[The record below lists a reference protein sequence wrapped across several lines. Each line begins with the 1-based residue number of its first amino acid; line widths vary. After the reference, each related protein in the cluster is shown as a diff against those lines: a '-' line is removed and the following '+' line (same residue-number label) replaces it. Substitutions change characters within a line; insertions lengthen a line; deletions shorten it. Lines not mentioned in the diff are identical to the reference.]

1 MQILRICALAV
12 IAAMLAACAATP
24 PAGSS
29 AGSAASPPGPRAYLV
44 FFEPD
49 SAAITPIARDTL
61 GQAVAHLN
69 AAPAARI
76 MVEGH
81 TDLVGTP
88 DYNLALG
95 VRRAAA
101 VQAFLTDAGIVL
113 SRITALSYGL
123 ENAPPL
129 EGELRASALLR
140 RVVLRVE

>member
-1 MQILRICALAV
+1 MRFLRLCALAL
-12 IAAMLAACAATP
+12 IAAAMAACTATQ
-24 PAGSS
+24 S
-29 AGSAASPPGPRAYLV
+29 AGPPVAPPGPRAYLV

-49 SAAITPIARDTL
+49 SAAITPVARDTL
-61 GQAVAHLN
+61 TQAVAHLN

-76 MVEGH
+76 VVEGH
-81 TDLVGTP
+81 TDLVGSP

-101 VQAFLTDAGIVL
+101 VQAFLTDAGIGL
-113 SRITALSYGL
+113 PRITALSYGQ
-123 ENAPPL
+123 ESAPPL

>member
-1 MQILRICALAV
+1 MRILRLCVLAA
-12 IAAMLAACAATP
+12 IAAAMAACAAAP
-24 PAGSS
+24 PAS
-29 AGSAASPPGPRAYLV
+29 APDARAYLV

-49 SAAITPIARDTL
+49 DAAITPVARDTL
-61 GQAVAHLN
+61 GQAVAHLK

-76 MVEGH
+76 VVEGH

-88 DYNLALG
+88 GYNLALG

-101 VQAFLTDAGIVL
+101 VQAFLTDAGIAL
-113 SRITALSYGL
+113 SRITALSYGQ

>member
-1 MQILRICALAV
+1 MRILRLCALAV
-12 IAAMLAACAATP
+12 IAAVMAACTATQSAGPPATP
-24 PAGSS
+24 PGA
-29 AGSAASPPGPRAYLV
+29 RAYLV

-49 SAAITPIARDTL
+49 SAAITQVARDTL

-69 AAPAARI
+69 AAPDARI
-76 MVEGH
+76 VVEGH
-81 TDLVGTP
+81 TDLVGSP

-95 VRRAAA
+95 VRRAAV
-101 VQAFLTDAGIVL
+101 VQAFLTDAGIAL
-113 SRITALSYGL
+113 SRITALSYGQ

>member
-1 MQILRICALAV
+1 MRFLRLCALAV
-12 IAAMLAACAATP
+12 IAAAIAACAATP
-24 PAGSS
+24 PV
-29 AGSAASPPGPRAYLV
+29 SPPGARAYLV

-49 SAAITPIARDTL
+49 SAAITPVARDTL

-76 MVEGH
+76 VVEGH
-81 TDLVGTP
+81 TDLVGSP

-101 VQAFLTDAGIVL
+101 VQAFLTDAGIAL
-113 SRITALSYGL
+113 SRITALSYGQ
-123 ENAPPL
+123 ESAPPL

>member
-1 MQILRICALAV
+1 MRNLRLCALAA
-12 IAAMLAACAATP
+12 IAVVMAACAATP
-24 PAGSS
+24 PP
-29 AGSAASPPGPRAYLV
+29 AALPGPRAYLV

-69 AAPAARI
+69 AAPDARI
-76 MVEGH
+76 VVEGH
-81 TDLVGTP
+81 TDLVGSP

-101 VQAFLTDAGIVL
+101 VQAFLTDAGIAL
-113 SRITALSYGL
+113 SRITALSYGQ
-123 ENAPPL
+123 ESAPPL

>member
-1 MQILRICALAV
+1 MRILRLCVLAA
-12 IAAMLAACAATP
+12 IAAVMAACAAP
-24 PAGSS
+24 QQAGPA
-29 AGSAASPPGPRAYLV
+29 ATPPGPRAYLV

-49 SAAITPIARDTL
+49 SAAITPVARDTL

-76 MVEGH
+76 VVEGH
-81 TDLVGTP
+81 TDLVGSP

-101 VQAFLTDAGIVL
+101 VRAFLTDAGIGL
-113 SRITALSYGL
+113 SRITALSYGQ

>member
-1 MQILRICALAV
+1 MRFLRFCALAALA
-12 IAAMLAACAATP
+12 ILMAACATNP
-24 PAGSS
+24 P
-29 AGSAASPPGPRAYLV
+29 ASPPGARAYLV

-49 SAAITPIARDTL
+49 SAAITPVARDTL
-61 GQAVAHLN
+61 GQAVAHLQ

-76 MVEGH
+76 VVEGH
-81 TDLVGTP
+81 TDLVGSP

-101 VQAFLTDAGIVL
+101 VQAFLTDAGVAL
-113 SRITALSYGL
+113 ARITALSYGQ
-123 ENAPPL
+123 ENAPPF

>member
-1 MQILRICALAV
+1 MRFLRLCALAV
-12 IAAMLAACAATP
+12 IAAVMAACAAAP
-24 PAGSS
+24 P
-29 AGSAASPPGPRAYLV
+29 ASPPGPRAYLV

-49 SAAITPIARDTL
+49 SAAITPVARDTL

-76 MVEGH
+76 VVEGH
-81 TDLVGTP
+81 TDLVGSP

-101 VQAFLTDAGIVL
+101 VQAFLTDAGVAL
-113 SRITALSYGL
+113 SRITALSYGQ

>member
-1 MQILRICALAV
+1 MRFFRLCALAV
-12 IAAMLAACAATP
+12 IAAVMTACAATP
-24 PAGSS
+24 PAT
-29 AGSAASPPGPRAYLV
+29 PPGARAYLV

-49 SAAITPIARDTL
+49 SAAITPVARDTL

-76 MVEGH
+76 VVEGH
-81 TDLVGTP
+81 TDLVGSP

-101 VQAFLTDAGIVL
+101 VQAFLTDAGIAL
-113 SRITALSYGL
+113 SRITALSYGQ

-129 EGELRASALLR
+129 EGEMRASALLR